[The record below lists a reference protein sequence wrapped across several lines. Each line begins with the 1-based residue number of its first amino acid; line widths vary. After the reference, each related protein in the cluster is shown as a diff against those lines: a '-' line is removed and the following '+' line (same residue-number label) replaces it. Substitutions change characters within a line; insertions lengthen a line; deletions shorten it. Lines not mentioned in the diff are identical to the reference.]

1 MKKSLLPDR
10 GFSTQPSL
18 IDKIIIFSKMK
29 YILFI
34 TMDLVLYPFLLLLF
48 IGNCIKEKIQMTR

>member
-1 MKKSLLPDR
+1 MLPDR